1 MKATLPRV
9 RALLFALATL
19 AAAGTSL
26 AATSLH
32 FGLARS
38 LPADKATVH
47 QLSEVKLWFTEAPEE
62 GTVSINVVDAQGEL
76 VPTADVAQDPENAA
90 AFSAKLIGTLPAG
103 AYSVRWRG
111 MGDDGHV
118 VRGEL
123 TFSIAGH

>member
-1 MKATLPRV
+1 MKATLPRLRV
-9 RALLFALATL
+9 FVFTLLALGLVS
-19 AAAGTSL
+19 AAA
-26 AATSLH
+26 AATPFH
-32 FGLARS
+32 FGLVKS

-47 QLSEVKLWFTEAPEE
+47 HVPEVKLWFTEAPEE

-123 TFSIAGH
+123 TFSIAVH